1 MDSGLHRKTCNF
13 FVNSAGRKGDSVL
26 YYFRVLCHFVVK
38 FYYL

>member
-1 MDSGLHRKTCNF
+1 MDPEVYSKTCNF
-13 FVNSAGRKGDSVL
+13 FLNSASRKGDSVL